1 MTSKTIVL
9 TGKEI
14 RVEYSGGCNA
24 WLRND
29 GTAAVYASASA
40 GITAGADGTVSIPAG
55 KGAVIYG
62 ANGSVYLKGTG
73 SVQLVGSDYSECPF
87 YDSAA
92 SGGSGADEQARAA
105 IEAHAG
111 NTAIHVTVA
120 EKSTWN
126 GKAEKIGD
134 NLLDN
139 PDFAVNQRGAAGT
152 ISSLGYFVDR
162 WKLIN
167 GSVTVNADNTLTLD
181 GTIAQILEKA
191 AGTDVTASAST
202 GTASYDDSA
211 KTFTITASGETI
223 SWAKLES
230 GSAATPFVPPE
241 PTAELAKCRRYFRTI
256 SRGAAAYCVNAESVI
271 FRMPFE
277 TPMRAD
283 PANVVILNDKPVLT
297 YSSGWIAEPENMQVV
312 SVNISRYGL
321 CYLHVNGF
329 DLTVGGTA
337 FEPNYAFALATDNVF
352 GISADL

>member
-1 MTSKTIVL
+1 MTIKTIVL
-9 TGKEI
+9 TGEEI

-55 KGAVIYG
+55 QSVGVYG
-62 ANGSVYLKGTG
+62 ADGTVYLLGTG
-73 SVQLVGSDYSECPF
+73 SVQLIGSDYSTNHF
-87 YDSAA
+87 RNSAA
-92 SGGSGADEQARAA
+92 SGGSGADDVARAA
-105 IEAHAG
+105 IGAHAG
-111 NTAIHVTVA
+111 NTAIHKT
-120 EKSTWN
+120 
-126 GKAEKIGD
+126 GD
-134 NLLDN
+134 SLLDN

-152 ISSLGYFVDR
+152 ISSPGYFVDR

-191 AGTDVTASAST
+191 AGTDVTASASA
-202 GTASYDDSA
+202 GAASYDDSA

-297 YSSGWIAEPENMQVV
+297 YSGGWITEPENMQIV

>member
-1 MTSKTIVL
+1 MTSKTMIL
-9 TGKEI
+9 TGEETK
-14 RVEYSGGCNA
+14 VEYSGGCNA

-29 GTAAVYASASA
+29 GTAAVYVSEAP
-40 GITAGADGTVSIPAG
+40 GISAGADGTVSIPAG

-87 YDSAA
+87 YDSVT
-92 SGGSGADEQARAA
+92 SGGSGADDVARAA
-105 IEAHAG
+105 IGAHAG
-111 NTAIHVTVA
+111 NTAIHKT
-120 EKSTWN
+120 
-126 GKAEKIGD
+126 GD

-152 ISSLGYFVDR
+152 ISSPGYFVDR
-162 WKLIN
+162 WKLIS

-191 AGTDVTASAST
+191 AGADVTASSGA

-223 SWAKLES
+223 SWAKLER

-329 DLTVGGTA
+329 DLTVGGTS